1 MEKLKVK
8 DFIIDLDEIK
18 KDNEKKNPAKRNK
31 SSVDY
36 SLKLEND
43 MDFVV
48 NRKSSK
54 QDKDLVFLV
63 SQELFYIKDN
73 KTSEITK
80 LNEHNASRNISS
92 FIRDLNEPIVFQK
105 VKWMKKLWDKEG
117 MVEVIKNPNR
127 VFIIQNNLESPNISK
142 DSYTIDLIK
151 KNKKLFNLI
160 FSTFNSFSKNPM
172 VDSIYYV
179 CDKFNY
185 NNAELF
191 VKLLKQ
197 TNMNGYYLDSI
208 VKFIE
213 TYNCDINTFLEYITI
228 GFLRQGITSI
238 DNSAFYTYQDYLK
251 MKKEMYGKIK
261 NKYPKALKTEH
272 DIVARKYDY
281 WFQYKDD
288 LTCFDNNEKTKSW
301 EYKNKKY
308 CIVAPQCSADVL
320 DEAIQQNNCVASY
333 ISRIAKGETHILFMR
348 LTSSPEDSLVT
359 IEVNKN
365 NEVCQV
371 YAYNNTLTSKEE
383 NKFIE
388 QWAKDKGLTITYLRR
403 EN

>member
-8 DFIIDLDEIK
+8 DFIIDLEEIK
-18 KDNEKKNPAKRNK
+18 KDGKNNTIKKNKN
-31 SSVDY
+31 SVDY

-48 NRKSSK
+48 NKKSSRL
-54 QDKDLVFLV
+54 DKDLVFLV
-63 SQELFYIKDN
+63 SQGLFYIKNN

-80 LNEHNASRNISS
+80 LNKLNVSRNIGS
-92 FIRDLNEPIVFQK
+92 FVKDLSIPFEFQK
-105 VKWMKKLWDKEG
+105 AKWIKGLQDKEE
-117 MVEVIKNPNR
+117 MIEIVKNPDR

-142 DSYTIDLIK
+142 SDYTISLIK

-160 FSTFNSFSKNPM
+160 FSTFNSFSRNSI

-197 TNMNGYYLDSI
+197 TNMDGCYLDSV

-238 DNSAFYTYQDYLK
+238 GNSAFYTYQDYLN
-251 MKKEMYGKIK
+251 MEKEMYGKIK

-272 DIVARKYDY
+272 DIVARKYTY
-281 WFQYKDD
+281 WSQYKDD

-333 ISRIAKGETHILFMR
+333 ISRIAKGETNILFMR

-403 EN
+403 EG

>member
-8 DFIIDLDEIK
+8 DFIIDLEEIK
-18 KDNEKKNPAKRNK
+18 KDGKNNTIKKNKN
-31 SSVDY
+31 SVDY

-48 NRKSSK
+48 NKKSSRL
-54 QDKDLVFLV
+54 DKDLVFLV
-63 SQELFYIKDN
+63 SQGLFYIKNN

-80 LNEHNASRNISS
+80 LNKLNVSRNIGS
-92 FIRDLNEPIVFQK
+92 FVKDLSIPFEFQK
-105 VKWMKKLWDKEG
+105 AKWIKGLQDKEE
-117 MVEVIKNPNR
+117 MIEIVKNPDR

-142 DSYTIDLIK
+142 SDYTISLIK

-160 FSTFNSFSKNPM
+160 YSTFNSFYGDSK
-172 VDSIYYV
+172 VSSIYFV
-179 CDKFNY
+179 CDRFNY
-185 NNAELF
+185 NNAEVF

-213 TYNCDINTFLEYITI
+213 TYNCDTNTFLEYITT

-238 DNSAFYTYQDYLK
+238 DGYIFNTYQDYLN
-251 MKKEMYGKIK
+251 MEKEMYGKIK

-272 DIVARKYDY
+272 DIVARKHRY
-281 WFQYKDD
+281 WSQYKDD
-288 LTCFDNNEKTKSW
+288 LTCFDNNEKTKGW

-333 ISRIAKGETHILFMR
+333 ISRIAKGETNILFMR

-403 EN
+403 EG

>member
-8 DFIIDLDEIK
+8 DFIIDLNEIK

-48 NRKSSK
+48 NRKSNR

-160 FSTFNSFSKNPM
+160 FSTFNSFSRNSK

-208 VKFIE
+208 VKFIK
-213 TYNCDINTFLEYITI
+213 TYNEIL
-228 GFLRQGITSI
+228 
-238 DNSAFYTYQDYLK
+238 
-251 MKKEMYGKIK
+251 
-261 NKYPKALKTEH
+261 
-272 DIVARKYDY
+272 RKY
-281 WFQYKDD
+281 
-288 LTCFDNNEKTKSW
+288 
-301 EYKNKKY
+301 
-308 CIVAPQCSADVL
+308 
-320 DEAIQQNNCVASY
+320 
-333 ISRIAKGETHILFMR
+333 
-348 LTSSPEDSLVT
+348 
-359 IEVNKN
+359 
-365 NEVCQV
+365 
-371 YAYNNTLTSKEE
+371 
-383 NKFIE
+383 
-388 QWAKDKGLTITYLRR
+388 
-403 EN
+403 

>member
-8 DFIIDLDEIK
+8 DFIIDLEEIK
-18 KDNEKKNPAKRNK
+18 KDGKNNTIKKNKN
-31 SSVDY
+31 SVDY

-48 NRKSSK
+48 NKKSSRL
-54 QDKDLVFLV
+54 DKDLVFLV
-63 SQELFYIKDN
+63 SQGLFYIKNN

-80 LNEHNASRNISS
+80 LNKLNVSRNIGS
-92 FIRDLNEPIVFQK
+92 FVKDLSIPFEFQK
-105 VKWMKKLWDKEG
+105 AKWIKGLQDKEE
-117 MVEVIKNPNR
+117 MIEIVKNPDR

-142 DSYTIDLIK
+142 SDYTISLIK

-160 FSTFNSFSKNPM
+160 YSTFNSFYGDSK
-172 VDSIYYV
+172 VSSIYFV
-179 CDKFNY
+179 CDRFNY

-197 TNMNGYYLDSI
+197 TNMNGYYLDNI

-213 TYNCDINTFLEYITI
+213 TYNCDTNTFLEYITI

-238 DNSAFYTYQDYLK
+238 DGYIFDTYRDYLN
-251 MKKEMYGKIK
+251 MEKEMYGKIK

-272 DIVARKYDY
+272 DIVARKHRY
-281 WFQYKDD
+281 WSQYKDD
-288 LTCFDNNEKTKSW
+288 LTCFDNNEKTKGW

-308 CIVAPQCSADVL
+308 CIIAPQCSADVL

-333 ISRIAKGETHILFMR
+333 IDKIAKGKTNILFMR
-348 LTSSPEDSLVT
+348 LVSSPEESLVT
-359 IEVNKN
+359 IEVNQN
-365 NEVCQV
+365 NEICQV
-371 YAYNNTLTSKEE
+371 YAYNNTVTSKEE

-388 QWAKDKGLTITYLRR
+388 QWAKDKGLTVTYLRR
-403 EN
+403 EG